1 MCVCVCDQDLQLALE
16 KARSVLQEREEQL
29 REGEQERQQ
38 QEEEREATIRELR
51 TSLLTKEQLIEV
63 RDTPT
68 NCNTAVMTE
77 ASHSAHVT
85 GTQILHTAESNKMKF
100 LCRPPGAP

>member
-1 MCVCVCDQDLQLALE
+1 MCVCDQDLQLALE

-29 REGEQERQQ
+29 REGEQERQR

-68 NCNTAVMTE
+68 NCNTDVMTE
-77 ASHSAHVT
+77 ASRSARVTRHSRHRNT
-85 GTQILHTAESNKMKF
+85 DPT
-100 LCRPPGAP
+100 R